1 MNNKEEILFF
11 GGIDTDSDARYVA
24 NGDYRESYYCRGMSA
39 HGYDGAQVSMIGTI
53 LVNNAGLPSGQNL
66 IIGSCGWVE
75 DRSIVFFLYNS
86 NLDHQIWKYNTEDE
100 TFDLVMQ
107 DSVLNFSMQRK
118 IVNPFVV
125 NGVLY
130 WTDGFFGSFLGN
142 NTTEIY
148 GYNPPRRLDI
158 QKAIDGDYSAFT
170 FQLLDAVRWPPR
182 FAPDVQTQTDTNF
195 AYNFIYGRLF
205 QFCYRYI
212 YDDNQRSALSPVSAL
227 ALYEE
232 GYWMTGIVANNPQQ
246 DNAIEIQYNTGP
258 EYVDRIEILYREGNN
273 GIWRLWRSIDK
284 AAEVL
289 PDNTT
294 EIVNFYNDTLGNAVN
309 SGVFQSDAFPI
320 TARAQEFLPSSEIAY
335 ANIREGYDK
344 VTPDI
349 TVEVTPIEIE
359 DENGLAPIVSVQNIT
374 PPPFNSIW
382 TFGLPGYYGY
392 QEGDVIVF
400 QLRTI
405 SSTETLFFTVTTEAN
420 FTDLINAVEVF
431 LVAAGYTVT
440 PDIPNRRITIV
451 GAQLAFL
458 GSVGNPTGR
467 APVIRL
473 VHPKTTFKLGSRYIF
488 AIQYED
494 RANRPGTVF
503 QTENLTVDIPWI
515 TDIDFSGFTNARAP
529 FYIEV
534 KLTIDNIPPT
544 WATHYRVVYKPAGM
558 IFNAGQRT
566 VNAIQSV
573 VDNPARLNVSLE
585 TSYTT
590 NYVGATLDY
599 TPQPGD
605 RLRFIRRV
613 QDWDIAFN
621 FQAEYLT
628 EQIDVQVYYYG
639 PGEGNDGTDL
649 CIVDYFDWTQIGVSG
664 TQNLAGQSALCEIYR
679 PYSED
684 ENRPFFVTN
693 TAFSIIDPH
702 TADRRHNG
710 DVAQVLSPAS
720 GAEVFLSDAYR
731 KDGDWYIRPRVLDA
745 ENTTFLAFTTGTWW
759 CESKSYS
766 DYFVSQDYSRG
777 ALAPDNPNGSQ
788 KHLIGTVI
796 HSNKL
801 LDNTLINGLN
811 TMEAQNRVVVSD
823 ENGEICRIIQDGY
836 TLNVLQ
842 DNKVSA
848 IYNQKSLVLGG
859 DGNTNVITSTSA
871 TFAQV
876 RPREQTYGC
885 IDSSAAIK
893 VDWGIYYYDRLNAK
907 VIYINAGGQEDLTI
921 GKYKCVKL
929 FQDINALLDTAEEY
943 YIYPYHDVVNREIVF
958 QFAYKEE
965 GPSGKFTYIYA
976 VFNYVKG
983 RWTSLMRH
991 QSDWSQNLGDY
1002 LVSWNSGQLYKY
1014 NQGPY
1019 LNFLGQPQTQSL
1031 KYVCASKMVKIGNYT
1046 GVPIRIWRAVALKT
1060 NSVWSLVAN
1069 ILPNASYTAMQTSI
1083 PATSWALREGFYYA
1097 PYKRDQNTP
1106 NFVTTALAEV
1116 NGRQMRGYEI
1126 TNTISQA
1133 STSQVIIWSST
1144 VQSQNSIAIV

>member
-39 HGYDGAQVSMIGTI
+39 HGYDGAQVSMIGTT
-53 LVNNAGLPSGQNL
+53 LVNNAGLPAGQNL

-75 DRSIVFFLYNS
+75 DRSIIFFLYNS

-100 TFDLVMQ
+100 AFDLVMQ

-170 FQLLDAVRWPPR
+170 FRLLDAVRWPPR
-182 FAPDVQTQTDTNF
+182 FAPDIQTQTDTNF

-227 ALYEE
+227 ALYED
-232 GYWMTGIVANNPQQ
+232 GYWMSGIVANNPQQ

-309 SGVFQSDAFPI
+309 SGVFQFDTFPI

-349 TVEVTPIEIE
+349 TVSVTPIEIE
-359 DENGLAPIVSVQNIT
+359 DENGLAPIVVT
-374 PPPFNSIW
+374 FNQVVGGAASIW
-382 TFGLPGYYGY
+382 TFGAVGYYAY
-392 QEGDVIVF
+392 QPGDVIVF
-400 QLRTI
+400 QI
-405 SSTETLFFTVTTEAN
+405 YPFTLGTAFQTHFFTVTTE
-420 FTDLINAVEVF
+420 TDYSL
-431 LVAAGYTVT
+431 LVASTAAFLTAEGYSVT
-440 PDIPNRRITIV
+440 ADAPNRRIIIANTR
-451 GAQLAFL
+451 QAFL
-458 GSVGNPTGR
+458 EALQTGS
-467 APVIRL
+467 APVIRP

-503 QTENLTVDIPWI
+503 QTEDLTVDIPWI

-529 FYIEV
+529 FYIEI
-534 KLTIDNIPPT
+534 KLTIDNPPPT

-558 IFNAGQRT
+558 VFNANQRT
-566 VNAIQSV
+566 VYSIDSI
-573 VDNPARLNVSLE
+573 VDNPTRLAVSLE
-585 TSYTT
+585 NVYTT
-590 NYVGATLDY
+590 ENVGATLDF

-605 RLRFIRRV
+605 RMRFIRKS
-613 QDWDIAFN
+613 QDWDVAFN

-628 EQIDVQVYYYG
+628 EYIDLQIYRYG
-639 PGEGNDGTDL
+639 PGEGVNGTDL
-649 CIVDYFDWTQIGVSG
+649 CVVDYFDWSTIDDVVG
-664 TQNLAGQSALCEIYR
+664 LFACKSALVEVYR
-679 PYSED
+679 PYGED

-702 TADRRHNG
+702 TANRRHDG
-710 DVAQVLSPAS
+710 DVAQVLSPPS
-720 GAEVFLSDAYR
+720 GAEVFLSDDYR
-731 KDGDWYIRPRVLDA
+731 KDGDWYLRVKKMDA
-745 ENTTFLAFTTGTWW
+745 GNVSSVPLTNGMWW

-777 ALAPDNPNGSQ
+777 ALAPDNPNGNQ

-1002 LVSWNSGQLYKY
+1002 LVSWVSGQLYKY
-1014 NQGPY
+1014 NQGSY

-1031 KYVCASKMVKIGNYT
+1031 KYVAKGQPTLMK
-1046 GVPIRIWRAVALKT
+1046 IWRAVALKT
-1060 NSVWSLVAN
+1060 NSVWALVAN

-1097 PYKRDQNTP
+1097 PYKRDINTP